1 MHEHTHDA
9 TALKASAPLRSVF
22 PRQGTEDHVHEA
34 ECQVLGAMLLNPECI
49 GDVVSLLR
57 PDDFVSPRNAAIFRA
72 IVAEHRT
79 GGVVDP
85 LTVGQRLQRSGKLD
99 EAGGH
104 DYLLD
109 LLDSVVTS
117 ASAKR
122 HAEIVFEAAERRRL
136 RDGLANAARAAS
148 DGAPIDEVL
157 QKLSE
162 LAKARTVETR
172 GRSPADV
179 LSRWRNDGPL
189 VHIPTGIVALDHMT
203 GGGPVLGTRI
213 YCNGAPNAGKTALA
227 VQVADTW
234 SQFGLVVGILG
245 IDEEPDD
252 LLQRFLQRRG
262 WPRQATEQRD
272 PVELDR
278 MERQVAELPIVFY
291 SHEDTIE
298 SAGADLARRA
308 KAAGKPAALF
318 VDSIQ
323 SAAEGEDR
331 KAAVAAAAASARA
344 VASRHRMIVWCT
356 SEMNRAAYRSAV
368 SAAEQNGMA
377 AGADSRN
384 IEFQARVLLNLTS
397 IAGEGD
403 RIECRVVKNKLG
415 RDHLASEQGIVL
427 HLNRATQELTED
439 TTFLVP
445 AATNPKDS
453 AKSKELL
460 KDQALLAELI
470 ARQPGIGGKDLETAC
485 RTRAGCGT
493 KRFGS
498 ARYALGEAVVKVP
511 GVRTEQ
517 LHYLVG
523 AKVPEDVLN
532 LVPVEFRGLVKASE
546 PPSSTEP
553 HRAAPSSASA
563 PRSTQSREA
572 PPAPIGSWCA
582 SSGAAD
588 AGAAAEPNS
597 ECASTRSEPTDLAK
611 LEQRVRFLQQ
621 RAAEKLVELPKQ
633 IGDPGKRRL
642 LSSLVGA
649 AKARDWPRLATSLA
663 GSGFDAAAI
672 ARESGVDAAEI
683 LAGIAAASQRRT
695 TA

>member
-1 MHEHTHDA
+1 MSANESQNNIDA
-9 TALKASAPLRSVF
+9 AAERELLATMMRDPACVAEVLALVEPHKFGV
-22 PRQGTEDHVHEA
+22 
-34 ECQVLGAMLLNPECI
+34 
-49 GDVVSLLR
+49 
-57 PDDFVSPRNAAIFRA
+57 PRNAVIAAAIL
-72 IVAEHRT
+72 AEHRD
-79 GGVVDP
+79 GGAPDLLNV
-85 LTVGQRLQRSGKLD
+85 QRRLQESGRIAD
-99 EAGGH
+99 AGGSGYVQEVWG
-104 DYLLD
+104 DFI
-109 LLDSVVTS
+109 TS
-117 ASAKR
+117 ATVATTV
-122 HAEIVFEAAERRRL
+122 EIVSTAYERRRL
-136 RDGLANAARAAS
+136 VEIATSVVHDAS
-148 DGAPIDEVL
+148 NGAPLDDLHARLEM
-157 QKLSE
+157 
-162 LAKARTVETR
+162 AKARKVEAR

-227 VQVADTW
+227 VQIADTW
-234 SQFGLVVGILG
+234 SQCGLVVGILG

-262 WPRQATEQRD
+262 WPRQATELRD

-291 SHEDTIE
+291 SYEDTIE

-331 KAAVAAAAASARA
+331 KAAVATAVAAARA

-356 SEMNRAAYRSAV
+356 SEMNRAAYRSNVA
-368 SAAEQNGMA
+368 AAEQNGMA

-403 RIECRVVKNKLG
+403 RIECKVVKNKLG
-415 RDHLASEQGIVL
+415 RDHMGTEQGIVL

-439 TTFLVP
+439 ATFLVP
-445 AATNPKDS
+445 KATHPKDA

-460 KDQALLAELI
+460 QDQALLAELI
-470 ARQPGIGGKDLETAC
+470 ARQPGIGGKELELAC

-493 KRFGS
+493 TRFGS

-517 LHYLVG
+517 LHYLDG
-523 AKVPEDVLN
+523 SKVSQQVLD
-532 LVPVEFRGLVKASE
+532 LVPVQFRAAVKAAE
-546 PPSSTEP
+546 P
-553 HRAAPSSASA
+553 
-563 PRSTQSREA
+563 PRSTEQHRGELSSTSAAGCTSTREVHS
-572 PPAPIGSWCA
+572 APIGSRC
-582 SSGAAD
+582 SSSRR
-588 AGAAAEPNS
+588 AGAGVGEDRQG
-597 ECASTRSEPTDLAK
+597 ECAS
-611 LEQRVRFLQQ
+611 
-621 RAAEKLVELPKQ
+621 
-633 IGDPGKRRL
+633 IG
-642 LSSLVGA
+642 VG
-649 AKARDWPRLATSLA
+649 
-663 GSGFDAAAI
+663 GG
-672 ARESGVDAAEI
+672 E
-683 LAGIAAASQRRT
+683 
-695 TA
+695 